1 MKRRSPIQLSTL
13 SCLLTFLLV
22 PLQGLL
28 AQQDKVTAFK
38 QSLGINQKRLS
49 QYQWIETTIISMKG
63 EEKSRIRKQ
72 CFYGPDGKAQK
83 QQISASPQKEAPGGL
98 RGRAVAKKK
107 AFSVHVSF
115 RTEPSF
121 VVYTTNRLSRVTTL
135 FTRLCRPL
143 EGFPR
148 SEL

>member
-38 QSLGINQKRLS
+38 QSLGIKQKRLS
-49 QYQWIETTIISMKG
+49 HTAAGVPPRRHRSTT
-63 EEKSRIRKQ
+63 
-72 CFYGPDGKAQK
+72 A
-83 QQISASPQKEAPGGL
+83 
-98 RGRAVAKKK
+98 
-107 AFSVHVSF
+107 
-115 RTEPSF
+115 